1 MVEYSQDDRPH
12 ANSGVTDRL
21 ESLSCMACG
30 LSHDFNN
37 MLAAILT
44 NTQAVLAQLPDN
56 TEIKPYVDRIASNTR
71 KAIALIKRIQMFT
84 ENAAAEHELIHLGE
98 LVSQVAGEFT
108 DSIGES
114 CTIYTDE
121 VDASYPVTAIPQ
133 LLRESL
139 VSLTQNAF
147 DALPEG
153 RGHVHI
159 RVRCEQPWTST
170 AEGVVL
176 GDIESD
182 TCTALEVRDNGEGIS
197 PDVLDRI
204 FDPFFTTR
212 LRAQGL
218 GLTPVV
224 GLIHSCRVALQLES
238 KEGEGTT
245 IRLCFEE

>member
-1 MVEYSQDDRPH
+1 MVEFPQDDRPH
-12 ANSGVTDRL
+12 ADDGVSSRL

-30 LSHDFNN
+30 LTHDFNN
-37 MLAAILT
+37 MLAAILA
-44 NTQAVLAQLPDN
+44 NTQAVLSQLPDN
-56 TEIKPYVDRIASNTR
+56 TEIRPYVDRIASNTR
-71 KAIALIKRIQMFT
+71 KAIALIQRIQMFT

-98 LVSQVAGEFT
+98 LVSQVAGEFSN
-108 DSIGES
+108 SIGES
-114 CTIYTDE
+114 CIIYTDE

-153 RGHVHI
+153 RGHIHI
-159 RVRCEQPWTST
+159 RVKCEQPWISS

-176 GDIESD
+176 GGIEGD
-182 TCTALEVRDNGEGIS
+182 TCTVLEVQDNGEGIP
-197 PDVLDRI
+197 PDVLDRV

-218 GLTPVV
+218 GLTPVI
-224 GLIHSCRVALQLES
+224 GLIHSCRVALQVLS
-238 KEGEGTT
+238 KEGEGTSV
-245 IRLCFEE
+245 RLCFEE